1 MTMKNNKRDELVD
14 ELVRWAKEDKE
25 NRSVLV
31 LADDES
37 STRSAC
43 NGTNRNLL
51 TGLAIF
57 MREDEHIRQVFADAM
72 LLLEDYEASL
82 AKEQSN
88 DEEQTNND

>member
-1 MTMKNNKRDELVD
+1 MTKNNTQDELVD

-43 NGTNRNLL
+43 NGMGVNIANA
-51 TGLAIF
+51 LAN
-57 MREDEHIRQVFADAM
+57 AM
-72 LLLEDYEASL
+72 LQDRMLYIVCATAMLIYKANNENDD
-82 AKEQSN
+82 
-88 DEEQTNND
+88 DEE